1 MEFFGSKIFH
11 TSTTLRCYAPP
22 SLSFYMGVLGYLAPP
37 IFHNSHI
44 VSAALL
50 FI

>member
-1 MEFFGSKIFH
+1 MA
-11 TSTTLRCYAPP
+11 LRYYAPS
-22 SLSFYMGVLGYLAPP
+22 SLSLYMGVLGYLAPP

-44 VSAALL
+44 VNAALL